1 MLITSGEGKMS
12 ELNHTIP
19 GQIVIFT
26 LDGLNYALP
35 LQSVLRV
42 IHAVEITFLPN
53 APEII
58 PGVINVQGRIIPV
71 IDIRKR
77 FGLPERE
84 IGLEDRMIIAD
95 TGKRQVVLSADTVPG
110 FIELSDRQMVV
121 TSDLLQFGGN
131 LKGIAK
137 MEDGLILIYDLE
149 KFLSLD
155 EEYAL
160 EQAIKSRKQ

>member
-1 MLITSGEGKMS
+1 MS
-12 ELNHTIP
+12 ELIHTIP

-26 LDGLNYALP
+26 LDGLSYALP

-42 IHAVEITFLPN
+42 IHAVEITFLPD

-58 PGVINVQGRIIPV
+58 SGVINVQGRIIPV

-77 FGLPERE
+77 FGLAERE
-84 IGLEDRMIIAD
+84 IEPEDRMIIAD
-95 TGKRQVVLSADTVPG
+95 TGKRQVVLIADTVPG
-110 FIELSDRQMVV
+110 FIELSARQIDL
-121 TSDLLQFGGN
+121 TSDFLQFGGN

-149 KFLSLD
+149 KFLSPD
-155 EEYAL
+155 EEYTL